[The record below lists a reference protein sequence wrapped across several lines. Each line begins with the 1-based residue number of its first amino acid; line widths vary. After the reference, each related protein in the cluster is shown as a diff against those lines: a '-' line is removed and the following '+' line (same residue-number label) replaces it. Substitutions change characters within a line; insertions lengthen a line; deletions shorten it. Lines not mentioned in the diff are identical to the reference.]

1 MRKLIVY
8 FLLTTSVFN
17 TNAQELFCN
26 VQINSSQVQTSDR
39 KVFSTMQTAVYEFIN
54 NTKWTDTKIQNEE
67 RIECSIL
74 INISKKISNDE
85 FEGSIHIQSTRPIY
99 GTSYKSTLF
108 NYLDNNFR
116 FKYLEYQSLEFSEV
130 THMSNL
136 TSVLAFY
143 VNIILG
149 LDFATFS
156 EDGAYQYFNMAQK
169 IVNNAQNARE
179 TGWKAFES
187 DKNRYWLVHDLM
199 DQRYADYHTTM
210 YRYHR
215 LGMDQLG
222 EEPDD
227 ARYEITEALES
238 LKSIYRQNAS
248 AFILKLFFDAKSD
261 EIVKIYSEGFPNEQ
275 ARIIKTL
282 VEIDPAHS
290 SKYQAITKSE
300 EGGR

>member
-1 MRKLIVY
+1 
-8 FLLTTSVFN
+8 
-17 TNAQELFCN
+17 
-26 VQINSSQVQTSDR
+26 
-39 KVFSTMQTAVYEFIN
+39 MQASIHEFVN
-54 NTKWTDTKIQNEE
+54 NTKWTSSNIENEE

-85 FEGSIHIQSTRPIY
+85 FEGSIQIQSTRPIY

-108 NYLDNNFR
+108 NFLDNNFR
-116 FKYLEYQSLEFSEV
+116 FRYLEYESLEYSEN
-130 THMSNL
+130 THISNL

-156 EDGAYQYFNMAQK
+156 EEGGNEYFNIAQR

-179 TGWKAFES
+179 TGWKSFES
-187 DKNRYWLVHDLM
+187 DKNRYWIAHDLL
-199 DQRYADYHTTM
+199 DSRYADFHLCM

-215 LGMDQLG
+215 TGLDILS
-222 EEPDD
+222 EEPED

-238 LKSIYRQNAS
+238 LKSIYRENSS
-248 AFILKLFFDAKSD
+248 AFVLQLFFDAKTD
-261 EIVKIYSEGFPNEQ
+261 EIVNIYSGAFPNEQ

-282 VEIDPAHS
+282 IEIDPSHS
-290 SKYQAITKSE
+290 TKYQSIPQQESE
-300 EGGR
+300 YGR